1 MLFVCHDYSLQDK
14 FHEVRPLYSFFRT
27 KLGVIITN
35 SFVMYRYEQ
44 NSAPSADHNKD
55 YDDFSTFMG
64 KLAFQMIAN
73 YNPTRAH
80 RHSSSSSSSSSSN
93 NSSSSNSNSNAPAQI
108 RSDEPCMLVSIN
120 EYMKA
125 KELMKEGG
133 FYEN

>member
-80 RHSSSSSSSSSSN
+80 WHSSSSSGSGSSSSSSS
-93 NSSSSNSNSNAPAQI
+93 I
-108 RSDEPCMLVSIN
+108 SIVVVVVVIVMRRLKLDPTSRVCW
-120 EYMKA
+120 YPSTSISKL
-125 KELMKEGG
+125 KS
-133 FYEN
+133 